1 MSSTHGEIVDEPT
14 IPAVREPIGLD
25 GLAYGIDHLE
35 AIIVFY
41 IGDAH
46 VHAAWVGPDA
56 GISAPSA
63 ARGMRDAYRVSQ
75 GMLRGFG
82 SIAPN
87 VPPTDLADPLIT
99 LEMPDRTVI
108 LARVRSYVVS
118 VIFDRGMP
126 LGMAKLTAA
135 RIRESL
141 DPELPYA
148 STGIASSKPP
158 PVLPP
163 MRADLDEIQVRT
175 LRFHSQGAAHVGA
188 PAGAAGHDGS
198 SAPSR
203 QVEPRP
209 QAPGAIRWSPSR
221 PPPSRGT
228 LADYERTRRLL
239 AYLDTHAPEP
249 HVARLRLALR
259 AGITLVALDHPEALG
274 ADALV
279 LLETAAEDILGLDR
293 AELRSLP

>member
-1 MSSTHGEIVDEPT
+1 MTSPHIAIVDEPT
-14 IPAVREPIGLD
+14 APAGADPIGLD

-46 VHAAWVGPDA
+46 VHAAWVAPDA
-56 GISAPSA
+56 GLHAVSV
-63 ARGMRDAYRVSQ
+63 ARGMRDAYRVCQ

-82 SIAPN
+82 SVAPS
-87 VPPTDLADPLIT
+87 VTAADLPDPLIT

-108 LARVRSYVVS
+108 LARIRSYVIG
-118 VIFDRGMP
+118 VIFEQGMP
-126 LGMAKLTAA
+126 LGMARLAA
-135 RIRESL
+135 TRIRESL

-148 STGIASSKPP
+148 PTGIASSTPP
-158 PVLPP
+158 PVVAPARRELE
-163 MRADLDEIQVRT
+163 EIEVRT

-188 PAGAAGHDGS
+188 PLS
-198 SAPSR
+198 T
-203 QVEPRP
+203 
-209 QAPGAIRWSPSR
+209 PGAIRWSPTR

-239 AYLDTHAPEP
+239 AHLDTHAPEP